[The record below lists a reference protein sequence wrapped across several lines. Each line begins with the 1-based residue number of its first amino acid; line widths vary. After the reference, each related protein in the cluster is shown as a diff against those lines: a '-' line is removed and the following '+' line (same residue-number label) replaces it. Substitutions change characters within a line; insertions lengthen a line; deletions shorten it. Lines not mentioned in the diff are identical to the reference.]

1 MIRHGDIENARD
13 RASVRSA
20 FAPGLVDGQVTAAVD
35 QDGSISVN
43 LVIGTSGTGQ
53 EERAFIEFVLDREH
67 AKILGEALL
76 GARRPRASPAD
87 CETLPV
93 PCYVGICINFA
104 PSGR

>member
-1 MIRHGDIENARD
+1 MIRYGDIENSRNRESA
-13 RASVRSA
+13 RSA

-43 LVIGTSGTGQ
+43 LVIGTSGTCQ
-53 EERAFIEFVLDREH
+53 EERAYIEFVLDREH
-67 AKILGEALL
+67 AEILGEALL

-87 CETLPV
+87 CGTLPV

-104 PSGR
+104 FSGR